1 MPKKLKKTYTP
12 QIMYSESINAL
23 TSLKSLHAAQG
34 LVSFYGDQLHA
45 FYRLLKEQGITVWC
59 TAGEEDRTMVIIN
72 GRKHIFTAEN
82 EMIIFIAE
90 HFLTQSKPEEDPE
103 F

>member
-1 MPKKLKKTYTP
+1 MAKKIKERTP

-23 TSLKSLHAAQG
+23 TSLKSVHAAQG
-34 LVSFYGDQLHA
+34 LVHFYQEQLHS
-45 FYRLLKEQGITVWC
+45 FYRLLNEQGITVWT
-59 TAGEEDRTMVIIN
+59 TAGSGDEKTMVVIN
-72 GRKHIFTAEN
+72 GKKHIFTAEN

-90 HFLTQSKPEEDPE
+90 HFLKQSKPEEDPE